1 MPAETGSPGVWCC
14 TCERVPHEALQ
25 GATCWIY
32 IPTQV
37 YQKTGIYRP
46 VKSKKIQIII
56 ISVATCCSQCEFTT
70 NFESAL
76 IMHRQLHHEDP
87 TREVFNPCEVKTSHS
102 LPGTSTTT
110 FIHAKP
116 SKEIKLPGRTSS
128 ATRLFDK
135 LRARI
140 GRGRTLFSHP
150 EEPAEDKDSCP
161 CHYRLGNRRPLNI
174 ALCFQDMCM
183 LSECTSKGFQEDLPL
198 MATRSDFT
206 GHERLQRETFRCHL
220 CNFEAD
226 RITVLDRHLLNDH
239 KIGIDNLL
247 KLVMAK
253 TKDALSED
261 NNTDPFIRQPYY
273 KPQEMEYQLQEG
285 EFMETVAP
293 RVRVMKH
300 AGTNTEDTGL
310 TDNFKRIT
318 SELEKIVNCPP
329 ESHDQSDLFQ
339 KMQTL
344 NEYMC
349 KFVDSS
355 NMLKKVLTKE
365 LDTKSRGD
373 RNEHR
378 AEPVFDL
385 RLGE

>member
-1 MPAETGSPGVWCC
+1 MT
-14 TCERVPHEALQ
+14 
-25 GATCWIY
+25 Y
-32 IPTQV
+32 
-37 YQKTGIYRP
+37 
-46 VKSKKIQIII
+46 
-56 ISVATCCSQCEFTT
+56 CCSQCEFTT

-76 IMHRQLHHEDP
+76 IMHRQLHHDDP
-87 TREVFNPCEVKTSHS
+87 TREVFNPCEVKTSHT

-128 ATRLFDK
+128 ATRLFEK

-150 EEPAEDKDSCP
+150 EEPAED
-161 CHYRLGNRRPLNI
+161 NT
-174 ALCFQDMCM
+174 DMCM
-183 LSECTSKGFQEDLPL
+183 LSECTSKGFKEDLPL

-253 TKDALSED
+253 TRDALSED
-261 NNTDPFIRQPYY
+261 SNTDPFRRQPYY

-300 AGTNTEDTGL
+300 AGTNTEDTAL

-329 ESHDQSDLFQ
+329 EAHDRSDLFQ

-385 RLGE
+385 RLGDTPRDW

>member
-1 MPAETGSPGVWCC
+1 MTYCC
-14 TCERVPHEALQ
+14 PKCD
-25 GATCWIY
+25 
-32 IPTQV
+32 
-37 YQKTGIYRP
+37 
-46 VKSKKIQIII
+46 
-56 ISVATCCSQCEFTT
+56 FTT

-76 IMHRQLHHEDP
+76 IMHQQLHHEDP
-87 TREVFNPCEVKTSHS
+87 TREVSPCEVKKSHT

-110 FIHAKP
+110 FIHSKP
-116 SKEIKLPGRTSS
+116 SKEITLPARTSS
-128 ATRLFDK
+128 ATRLFEK

-150 EEPAEDKDSCP
+150 EEAAED
-161 CHYRLGNRRPLNI
+161 NT
-174 ALCFQDMCM
+174 DMCM
-183 LSECTSKGFQEDLPL
+183 LSECTSKAFKEDLPL

-206 GHERLQRETFRCHL
+206 GHERLQKETFRCHL

-239 KIGIDNLL
+239 QIGIDSLL
-247 KLVMAK
+247 KLVIAK
-253 TKDALSED
+253 TKDALCDD
-261 NNTDPFIRQPYY
+261 NNTDPFRRQPYY
-273 KPQEMEYQLQEG
+273 KPQEMEYQLGEG
-285 EFMETVAP
+285 EFIETVAP

-300 AGTNTEDTGL
+300 AATNTEDTGL

-318 SELEKIVNCPP
+318 SELEKLVNCPA

-339 KMQTL
+339 KMHTL

-355 NMLKKVLTKE
+355 NMLKKALTKE
-365 LDTKSRGD
+365 LDTKSRSE
-373 RNEHR
+373 RSEHR